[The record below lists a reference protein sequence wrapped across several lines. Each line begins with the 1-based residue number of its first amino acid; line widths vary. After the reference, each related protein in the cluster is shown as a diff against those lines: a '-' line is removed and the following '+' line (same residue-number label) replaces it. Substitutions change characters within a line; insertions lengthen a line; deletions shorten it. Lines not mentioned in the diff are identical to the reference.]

1 MVVNADRQVER
12 QRATFMKSWFYNKI
26 HGIFDFRRG
35 SHLQWSINCSN
46 SNSRGISNENEYE
59 YEYKYEY
66 EYAYE
71 TEHWLTHIQQQSL
84 IDSNEEDAHD
94 NDADD
99 DAVAHDD
106 VVDAVDDDV
115 VVVNDACLSIYWPE
129 LLSGFPCRFLCM

>member
-1 MVVNADRQVER
+1 
-12 QRATFMKSWFYNKI
+12 MKSWFYNKI

-46 SNSRGISNENEYE
+46 SRGIGNENEYE

-66 EYAYE
+66 ENEYECEHETAYG
-71 TEHWLTHIQQQSL
+71 LTHIQQQQSL

-94 NDADD
+94 NDAGD
-99 DAVAHDD
+99 DADAHD
-106 VVDAVDDDV
+106 VVDAVDDDDV